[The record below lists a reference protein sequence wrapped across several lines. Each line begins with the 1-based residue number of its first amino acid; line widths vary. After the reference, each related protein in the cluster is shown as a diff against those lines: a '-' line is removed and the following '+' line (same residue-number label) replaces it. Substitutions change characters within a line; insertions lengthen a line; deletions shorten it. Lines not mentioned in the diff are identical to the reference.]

1 MKTMLFLK
9 DEQGPGTEEFR
20 TLRSRLYQM
29 REKQPL
35 KKILVTS
42 SLPKEG
48 KSFVAANL
56 AQALAWQQGRRVLL
70 IDGDLRASRLHLA
83 LGSASTPGLSEYLQ
97 GEVDEFR
104 IMQRGV
110 MENFFF
116 IPAGRSNAHPGELIA
131 NGRLK
136 VLLNRVEGLFDW
148 VIVDSPPA
156 VPVSDAGLIANS
168 CDGVLMVV
176 RSCETPSDLALKA
189 RAEFDDRLLLGVVLN
204 GARGNSASYGKYYG
218 AYGRSGED
226 GRVRGK
232 E

>member
-1 MKTMLFLK
+1 
-9 DEQGPGTEEFR
+9 
-20 TLRSRLYQM
+20 M

-70 IDGDLRASRLHLA
+70 VDGDLRASRLHLA

-97 GEVDEFR
+97 GEVDEFKM
-104 IMQRGV
+104 MQRGV

-116 IPAGRSNAHPGELIA
+116 VPAGRPNAHPGELIA

-136 VLLNRVEGLFDW
+136 VLLSRLEGLFDW
-148 VIVDSPPA
+148 IIVDSPPV
-156 VPVSDAGLIANS
+156 VPVSDAGLMANA
-168 CDGVLMVV
+168 CDGVLLVV
-176 RSCETPSDLALKA
+176 RSCATPSDLALKA
-189 RAEFDDRLLLGVVLN
+189 RAEFEDRLLLGVVLN
-204 GARGNSASYGKYYG
+204 GAKSNSASYGKYYG
-218 AYGRSGED
+218 AYGRSGEE
-226 GRVRGK
+226 GRVGGK
-232 E
+232 A